1 MVENIVKPENVMDW
15 NVIYVFI
22 AIQKELNQLEQKNNW
37 FLYKL
42 INYSNIKNMYIRVN
56 NITFSSKIEADAMKS
71 LAKHEMINTIP
82 GIISIES
89 IEISETQSV
98 VILKFDSKESAE
110 KSKAIYI
117 NKMKENPNIKIQ
129 SFEGP
134 RDFIR
139 EKS

>member
-1 MVENIVKPENVMDW
+1 
-15 NVIYVFI
+15 
-22 AIQKELNQLEQKNNW
+22 
-37 FLYKL
+37 
-42 INYSNIKNMYIRVN
+42 MYIRVN

-134 RDFIR
+134 RGFIR

>member
-1 MVENIVKPENVMDW
+1 
-15 NVIYVFI
+15 
-22 AIQKELNQLEQKNNW
+22 
-37 FLYKL
+37 
-42 INYSNIKNMYIRVN
+42 MYIRVN

-110 KSKAIYI
+110 KIKAKIESDASKKAETML
-117 NKMKENPNIKIQ
+117 NDAKIQ
-129 SFEGP
+129 INAEN
-134 RDFIR
+134 IR
-139 EKS
+139 GSSLYFSLASIIY